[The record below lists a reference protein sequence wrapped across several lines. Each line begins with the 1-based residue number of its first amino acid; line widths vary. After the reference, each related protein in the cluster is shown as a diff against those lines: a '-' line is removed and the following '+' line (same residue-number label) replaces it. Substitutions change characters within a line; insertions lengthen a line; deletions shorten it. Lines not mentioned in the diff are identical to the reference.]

1 MPETTDPP
9 AIRSSAELL
18 IRLWALR
25 AAETALRNLATS
37 YSGQQTPEDAHEY
50 LACTAL
56 VDSYHARL
64 VAVARQVV
72 QEYPDT
78 AERRWQIMLQC
89 RDAFAQP
96 TCPMCFSALTDTSAC
111 EVNSYRCA
119 ECGFLAAEAGGIAI

>member
-1 MPETTDPP
+1 M
-9 AIRSSAELL
+9 INLNILL
-18 IRLWALR
+18 IRLRALR
-25 AAETALRNLATS
+25 AAETAFRDLATS
-37 YSGQQTPEDAHEY
+37 YSGQQTPEAAHEH
-50 LACTAL
+50 LACTAAAE
-56 VDSYHARL
+56 SYHARL